1 MMDMNVMMDCECDT
15 GWNVEENGYEC
26 YDGLS
31 IWVRLGL
38 IYLIWIQMLRMDRL
52 GLIVLSYLDNNV
64 KDGYECYEFDIDW
77 VWLFISSGYKC

>member
-1 MMDMNVMMDCECDT
+1 MRDMNVMMDCECDT

-38 IYLIWIQMLRMDRL
+38 IYLIWIIMLRMDMNVMN
-52 GLIVLSYLDNNV
+52 LIKVGFY
-64 KDGYECYEFDIDW
+64 F
-77 VWLFISSGYKC
+77 

>member
-1 MMDMNVMMDCECDT
+1 MMDMNVMMDCECDA

-38 IYLIWIQMLRMDRL
+38 IYLIWILMLRMDRL
-52 GLIVLSYLDNNV
+52 GLIVYLIWILMLRMDMNV
-64 KDGYECYEFDIDW
+64 MNLIKVGFYF
-77 VWLFISSGYKC
+77 

>member
-15 GWNVEENGYEC
+15 GLNVEENGYEC

-38 IYLIWIQMLRMDRL
+38 IYLIWIIMLRMDMNVMN
-52 GLIVLSYLDNNV
+52 LIKVGFY
-64 KDGYECYEFDIDW
+64 F
-77 VWLFISSGYKC
+77 